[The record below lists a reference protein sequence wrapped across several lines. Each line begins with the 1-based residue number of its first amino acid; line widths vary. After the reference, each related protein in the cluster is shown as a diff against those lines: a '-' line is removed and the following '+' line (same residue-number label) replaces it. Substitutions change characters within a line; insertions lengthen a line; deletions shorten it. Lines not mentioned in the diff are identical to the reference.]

1 MCDPRACA
9 NLHLT
14 VLPLLYIYRL
24 GVGVGVGSTPGVEVG
39 IVTGVDV
46 PRLMLRSSKVLN
58 STTVPLVFK

>member
-1 MCDPRACA
+1 MCDPRAYT

-14 VLPLLYIYRL
+14 TLPLLYTYRL

-39 IVTGVDV
+39 VVTGVDV

-58 STTVPLVFK
+58 ATTVPPVFR